1 MRAGDFVGAKI
12 YRKPTED
19 KRTKKDGTPRSP
31 KKLGKIHFPVFT
43 PGGTRVVGFMVRQSD
58 IAGMIE
64 RPDRF
69 VALDAIGVYEG
80 AIAVDDVKGTYDAAA
95 AKRLD
100 INLDDCIIW
109 VGMDVRTESGDAV
122 GYCSD
127 VEFKPRSGI
136 VQTFYVTASAAS
148 SMLVGDTQV
157 PPTMLRGYE
166 NGAMIVSDEVKSLG
180 YSGGAAAKA
189 AEASV
194 VVGDK
199 VKKGAKVLDDKG
211 SVAVDKGSRALGKQL
226 GIAFLV
232 TVGGYASAMSG
243 SAMAVAIGYALQ
255 APPLVLFSLATVGYA
270 ANALGSVTLSGGK
283 GAGGPLAVLFIAVI
297 AAELGKA
304 VSKETKID
312 ILVTP
317 LVTILA
323 GVGLSALLAPAIG
336 TAASAVGDVVKWATV
351 LQPFW
356 MGILV
361 SVVIGVALTLPIS
374 SAAICAAIGLTGLA
388 GGAAVAGCCANMVG
402 FAVLSFRENRWGGLV
417 SQGLGTSMLQMGNI
431 VRNPRIWLPAILT
444 SAITGPLATCLFRLE
459 MNDPA
464 SAVASG
470 MGTCGMVGPIGVY
483 AGWVND
489 VATGAKAAI
498 TSLDW
503 VGLALICFVLPSAYC
518 ALFSSLARIWVLTR
532 AMSFLTSLKRLGLS
546 S

>member
-80 AIAVDDVKGTYDAAA
+80 AIAVDDVKDTYDAAA
-95 AKRLD
+95 ARRLD

-127 VEFKPRSGI
+127 V
-136 VQTFYVTASAAS
+136 VTAGAAS
-148 SMLVGDTQV
+148 SVLVGDTQV

-166 NGAMIVSDEVKSLG
+166 NGAMVVSDEVKSLG

-226 GIAFLV
+226 GKTRGMFKAFKDE
-232 TVGGYASAMSG
+232 YQKA
-243 SAMAVAIGYALQ
+243 
-255 APPLVLFSLATVGYA
+255 
-270 ANALGSVTLSGGK
+270 SGGSS
-283 GAGGPLAVLFIAVI
+283 
-297 AAELGKA
+297 KA
-304 VSKETKID
+304 TK
-312 ILVTP
+312 
-317 LVTILA
+317 
-323 GVGLSALLAPAIG
+323 
-336 TAASAVGDVVKWATV
+336 
-351 LQPFW
+351 
-356 MGILV
+356 
-361 SVVIGVALTLPIS
+361 
-374 SAAICAAIGLTGLA
+374 
-388 GGAAVAGCCANMVG
+388 
-402 FAVLSFRENRWGGLV
+402 
-417 SQGLGTSMLQMGNI
+417 
-431 VRNPRIWLPAILT
+431 
-444 SAITGPLATCLFRLE
+444 
-459 MNDPA
+459 
-464 SAVASG
+464 
-470 MGTCGMVGPIGVY
+470 
-483 AGWVND
+483 
-489 VATGAKAAI
+489 
-498 TSLDW
+498 
-503 VGLALICFVLPSAYC
+503 
-518 ALFSSLARIWVLTR
+518 
-532 AMSFLTSLKRLGLS
+532 
-546 S
+546 

>member
-80 AIAVDDVKGTYDAAA
+80 AIAVNDVKDTYDAAA

-109 VGMDVRTESGDAV
+109 VGMDVRTESGDVV

-136 VQTFYVTASAAS
+136 VQMFYVTAGAAS
-148 SMLVGDTQV
+148 SVLVGDTQV

-166 NGAMIVSDEVKSLG
+166 NGAMIVSDEVKALG

-226 GIAFLV
+226 GKTRGMFKAFKDE
-232 TVGGYASAMSG
+232 YQKASG
-243 SAMAVAIGYALQ
+243 S
-255 APPLVLFSLATVGYA
+255 S
-270 ANALGSVTLSGGK
+270 S
-283 GAGGPLAVLFIAVI
+283 
-297 AAELGKA
+297 KA
-304 VSKETKID
+304 SK
-312 ILVTP
+312 
-317 LVTILA
+317 
-323 GVGLSALLAPAIG
+323 
-336 TAASAVGDVVKWATV
+336 
-351 LQPFW
+351 
-356 MGILV
+356 
-361 SVVIGVALTLPIS
+361 
-374 SAAICAAIGLTGLA
+374 
-388 GGAAVAGCCANMVG
+388 
-402 FAVLSFRENRWGGLV
+402 
-417 SQGLGTSMLQMGNI
+417 
-431 VRNPRIWLPAILT
+431 
-444 SAITGPLATCLFRLE
+444 
-459 MNDPA
+459 
-464 SAVASG
+464 
-470 MGTCGMVGPIGVY
+470 
-483 AGWVND
+483 
-489 VATGAKAAI
+489 
-498 TSLDW
+498 
-503 VGLALICFVLPSAYC
+503 
-518 ALFSSLARIWVLTR
+518 
-532 AMSFLTSLKRLGLS
+532 
-546 S
+546 